1 MRVPT
6 RVRGMT
12 LIELMVALAIM
23 AIVAAVAIPIYTNY
37 TERGFRSQAQ
47 ADLMGCA
54 QGMERH
60 ASLNFTYEGAA
71 AGGAN
76 AGAIDPTICRR
87 DGADNYNIN
96 VNATANTFD
105 LVAIPTGQNPIDD
118 AKRFFMDETGMR
130 GYDTNGNDV
139 LDAGE
144 DSWPDY

>member
-1 MRVPT
+1 
-6 RVRGMT
+6 MT

-47 ADLMGCA
+47 ADLMNCA

-71 AGGAN
+71 VGGNDAGVIAPDVCRPDGDAN
-76 AGAIDPTICRR
+76 YTITV
-87 DGADNYNIN
+87 D
-96 VNATANTFD
+96 ATANTFD
-105 LVAIPTGQNPIDD
+105 LTATPTGANPIVD
-118 AKRFFMDETGMR
+118 AKAFFIDETGTR
-130 GYDTNGNDV
+130 SYDDNGNGTA
-139 LDAGE
+139 DAGE